1 MAWDKA
7 DISTDITSQL
17 HKNKTTGGEAEA
29 KKLQHTTD
37 NLQESA
43 MKAKVQPGAT
53 TSQVLKQNK
62 VDPHGNATA
71 PPQSQN
77 GPSSN
82 NTVRKSTEEDRVE
95 LSADVRD
102 LTYVSRQSDSPIN
115 KGPREMVLEKKI
127 EEKPGPMKQV
137 FEDREK
143 PSEKAEQLHMIL
155 SGETPAKMSLAEEAK
170 SGMFGGYSQDVEKL
184 AEVDQDHPANP
195 TSPTAIIESTE
206 QERPEESKFG
216 TAESEMGQTLDKLI

>member
-7 DISTDITSQL
+7 DITTDITSQL
-17 HKNKTTGGEAEA
+17 HATGGA
-29 KKLQHTTD
+29 KANELQASTD
-37 NLQESA
+37 DLQKS
-43 MKAKVQPGAT
+43 MMDPKSRAT
-53 TSQVLKQNK
+53 ASQVLKQNE
-62 VDPHGNATA
+62 VDAQHPATA
-71 PPQSQN
+71 PAQN
-77 GPSSN
+77 VSGPGPN
-82 NTVRKSTEEDRVE
+82 NTVRQSTEEDRVQ

-102 LTYVSRQSDSPIN
+102 LTYVSRQSDSPVN
-115 KGPREMVLEKKI
+115 KGPNEMVLEKKI

-137 FEDREK
+137 YEDREK

-170 SGMFGGYSQDVEKL
+170 SGMFGGYSQDVKRL
-184 AEVDQDHPANP
+184 AEVDQDHPENP